1 MLVRNSSDMASLV
14 KTAPQSIYQYAQKD
28 DAGGRCEDNASRL
41 SYLRRAVGDEEL
53 ADIVIRLTNGATRWI
68 QFESDHVHSSPVRGD
83 GALMILST
91 I

>member
-1 MLVRNSSDMASLV
+1 MRAGGR
-14 KTAPQSIYQYAQKD
+14 
-28 DAGGRCEDNASRL
+28 AGGRCEDNASRL

-53 ADIVIRLTNGATRWI
+53 ADIVIRLANGATRWI